1 MSLAGMAN
9 ALLVHC
15 SGLRYR
21 GEIGR
26 GPPEV
31 IAIVGVILFI

>member
-1 MSLAGMAN
+1 MNDSLAGMAN
-9 ALLVHC
+9 ALLVCC

-21 GEIGR
+21 EEMKC

-31 IAIVGVILFI
+31 IAVVG